1 MAESNGCGA
10 DKRRSGQ
17 DSAGDIVL
25 YSLGRY
31 GKQPVSGGRRIGEQ
45 VELRA
50 SSAFTGMVGLSSDRG
65 FTGGERRYRRV
76 QQPDAPGRAYGGRA
90 SSVVHQPVYRF
101 GGRYADVEQGFDTG
115 GRTGVQ
121 S

>member
-76 QQPDAPGRAYGGRA
+76 QQRWRYSIRWVFRAICWPVIPRTA
-90 SSVVHQPVYRF
+90 VISVVSVIMNL
-101 GGRYADVEQGFDTG
+101 T
-115 GRTGVQ
+115 
-121 S
+121 